1 MPSTRSVLW
10 FLPFA
15 ASFNLVTHARADTP
29 LVPLAYEP
37 LPLGSISPNGWLK
50 TELETSAAGLG
61 GHLYDFYRF
70 VKSSSW
76 IGGDQEYSD
85 LNEALPYWVN
95 ALVPLAYT
103 LQDDRLKEQVHTIVD
118 EVLDRTQP
126 DGWIGPE
133 TLESGER
140 MIWART
146 LLFLGLTNLAD
157 ANSTYEKPIVD
168 ALLRFNSLMNS
179 MLKNN
184 GTGMIWHPG
193 DKPTEDDFLWF
204 RSRSEDMMVSV
215 QWLID
220 YHAGNNTEMLKENL
234 DMLHEYGYKW
244 EGWYTEQSY
253 IKEDLY
259 DLPESVTDDQWA
271 FLHGVTIAEGL
282 KYAAAVRRFTF
293 NESLVTTAMN
303 GVNWTFEY
311 HGAPSGT
318 ILADE
323 RIDGLNPY
331 YGSELC
337 THVETIYS
345 LAYNYFA
352 IGDPYYA
359 DRAELAAFNAL
370 PAALMGDWWSHQ
382 YMTEP
387 NQPFSK
393 NLSTTPFYD
402 VNTQGQT
409 FGVEP
414 DYPCCTVN
422 HPQGYPKF
430 ALYSYV
436 KKGTTGLVHAL
447 LSPATVTTQ
456 INGKQVSVNCE
467 TDYPFNNTLSY
478 TIDSDTDFEFY
489 LRVPSWST
497 GVTTQGLKDTP
508 ATDPSTGLMKF
519 DIPSGTTKF
528 TYSIGTEIQVTPRA
542 NDTVSIYRGSLLYA
556 LYIKPDISSGPPKFY
571 NNQTDYPEGTYPS
584 QAQDHVLLNTTE
596 WNVAIDP
603 TTLAYDAGSGPLPE
617 PTFQDGALPM
627 YMTAQGCLIDWPLF
641 LGAVPGSPIP
651 KDDRKC
657 LGDAFEVTLRP
668 YGSAKL
674 HMSEIPTIDLSGK

>member
-1 MPSTRSVLW
+1 MLSKRSVLW
-10 FLPFA
+10 LLPFA
-15 ASFNLVTHARADTP
+15 LNLVKETEANTP
-29 LVPLAYEP
+29 LVPFAYDP
-37 LPLGSISPNGWLK
+37 LPLGSITPNGWLK

-70 VKSSSW
+70 VKHSSW

-103 LQDDRLKEQVHTIVD
+103 AQDDRLKAQVHDIVD
-118 EVLDRTQP
+118 NVISRIQP

-133 TLESGER
+133 TLDGNER

-146 LLFLGLTNLAD
+146 LLFLGWMNLAD
-157 ANSTYEKPIVD
+157 ANSTYETPIVD
-168 ALLRFNSLMNS
+168 AMLRFNGLMNT
-179 MLKNN
+179 MLKDN
-184 GTGMIWHPG
+184 GTGMIWHEG
-193 DKPTEDDFLWF
+193 DIPSADDFLWF
-204 RSRSEDMMVSV
+204 RARAEDMMVSV

-220 YHAGNNTEMLKENL
+220 NHPRNQTQILMENL
-234 DMLHEYGYKW
+234 DMMHQYAYKW
-244 EGWYTEQSY
+244 EGWYTEQTY
-253 IKEDLY
+253 IKEDFY
-259 DLPESVTDDQWA
+259 DLPQSVTDDNWQ

-282 KYAAAVRRFTF
+282 KYAAVLRRSTF
-293 NESLVTTAMN
+293 NDSLLTTAMN

-311 HGAPSGT
+311 HGSPSGT

-337 THVETIYS
+337 TDVETMYS

-359 DRAELAAFNAL
+359 DRAELAAYNAL

-387 NQPFSK
+387 NQPYSK
-393 NLSTTPFYD
+393 DLSATPFYD
-402 VNTQGQT
+402 DNSLANT
-409 FGVEP
+409 FALEP
-414 DYPCCTVN
+414 NYPCCTVN

-430 ALYSYV
+430 VLYSYV
-436 KKGTTGLVHAL
+436 KKGDTGLVHAL
-447 LSPATVTTQ
+447 LSPGRVQTE
-456 INGKQVSVNCE
+456 ISGKTVSVNCD
-467 TDYPFNNTLSY
+467 TDYPFDNTLSY
-478 TIDSDTDFEFY
+478 TVDSDTELQLY
-489 LRVPSWST
+489 LRVPNWST
-497 GVTTQGLKDTP
+497 GVTIEGLDTP
-508 ATDPSTGLMKF
+508 ATDSSTGLMQF
-519 DIPSGTTKF
+519 DIPSGITKF
-528 TYSIGTEIQVTPRA
+528 NYTIGTELVVTPRA
-542 NDTVSIYRGSLLYA
+542 NDTVSVYRGALLYA
-556 LYIKPDISSGPPKFY
+556 LYIKPDISPGPPKFY
-571 NNQTDYPEGTYPS
+571 NNQSEYPAGTYPP
-584 QAQDHVLLNTTE
+584 QAQDYVLLNTTE

-603 TTLAYDAGSGPLPE
+603 TTLAYNPGSGPLPE

-627 YMTAQGCLIDWPLF
+627 SMTATGCLIDWPMF

-651 KDDRKC
+651 KKDRTC
-657 LGDAFEVTLRP
+657 LGDAFNVTLRP

-674 HMSEIPTIDLSGK
+674 HMSEIPTIDLSGN